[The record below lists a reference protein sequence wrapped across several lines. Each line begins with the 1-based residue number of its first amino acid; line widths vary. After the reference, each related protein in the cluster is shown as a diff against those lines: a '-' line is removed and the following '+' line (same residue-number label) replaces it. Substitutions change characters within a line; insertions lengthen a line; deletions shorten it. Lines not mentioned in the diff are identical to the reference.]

1 VTNIQTDIHSEVLV
15 LYKNSKQKDF
25 YMLEIMQFMESDEK
39 KVGEKLFIAE
49 LLNK

>member
-1 VTNIQTDIHSEVLV
+1 
-15 LYKNSKQKDF
+15 
-25 YMLEIMQFMESDEK
+25 MLEIMQFMESDEK